1 MTTSRRQA
9 YLVISQLFLPTK
21 GGTAVWAAEVYG
33 RLGDKSTHVLTA
45 CVPGSAAVDAVHP
58 NTVHRLN
65 LTRIPWLKPESAWMY
80 MKLVT
85 MALWLGVTRRFA
97 AVHAIRVLP
106 EGLAAWV
113 VARLTRRPLVI
124 YAHGEELTSWG
135 RGSKYRFML
144 FLLRRAD
151 VVVANSEFTR
161 DVLIAMG
168 VDEQRIRLIY
178 PGVDVS
184 RFRPGLPAA
193 DLRASLGLGAQS
205 FLLLSV
211 GRLQRRKGFDQVIR
225 ALPGLVGEGFDVY
238 YAIIGIGEDEAYLR
252 GLVSELGLLG
262 RVHMLGH
269 VPETD
274 LPRWYNACDVF
285 VMPNRDIGGDTEG
298 FGMVY
303 IEAAACGKP
312 AVAGRTGGTGSA
324 VVDAVTGLRVD
335 GERVDA
341 IADAIGRLLQDASLR
356 TRLGAAGLERVRAEL
371 AWGRVAEKT
380 SALNISK
387 AN

>member
-45 CVPGSAAVDAVHP
+45 CVPGSAAVDAAHP

-65 LTRIPWLKPESAWMY
+65 LMRIPWLKPESAWMY

-161 DVLIAMG
+161 DVLMAMG
-168 VDEQRIRLIY
+168 VDDRRIRLIY

-184 RFRPGLPAA
+184 RFRPGLRAA
-193 DLRASLGLGAQS
+193 DLRASLALGAQS

-225 ALPGLVGEGFDVY
+225 ALPGLIGEGFDVH
-238 YAIIGIGEDEAYLR
+238 YAIIGIGEDEVYLN
-252 GLVSELGLLG
+252 GLISELGLLG

-324 VVDAVTGLRVD
+324 VLDAVTGLRVD